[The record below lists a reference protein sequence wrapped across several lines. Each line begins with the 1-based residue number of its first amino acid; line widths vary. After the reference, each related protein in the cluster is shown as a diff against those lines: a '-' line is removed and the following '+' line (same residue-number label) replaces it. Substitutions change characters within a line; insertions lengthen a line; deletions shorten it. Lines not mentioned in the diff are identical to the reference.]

1 MIRDDHLES
10 FFFFFEKI
18 CVGLWTDLFP
28 DKVLWRSAS
37 FRPRPVETMS
47 LPTRRKGMA
56 WDVIDCVQLPWQQV
70 RIDGLMFWVFGSVF
84 VYMDGLCYG

>member
-1 MIRDDHLES
+1 
-10 FFFFFEKI
+10 
-18 CVGLWTDLFP
+18 
-28 DKVLWRSAS
+28 
-37 FRPRPVETMS
+37 
-47 LPTRRKGMA
+47 MA